1 MGRLRSSF
9 SSSLSVDWA
18 GDPPWGGGCRLREA
32 QPRSRRARTA
42 LEESQQSASRRHG
55 RLPPQP
61 TCTSQRSP
69 RTPGTQDTAHS
80 DLGSHSAA
88 PCAFVAS
95 GAQNRKSN
103 FTSTISHD
111 YRTCVQ
117 PRSGNDALPPSSSS
131 VSGSALVAQWLSCV
145 CRSLGGDWSR
155 RGGSGKSLA
164 GGLFSLMPEMRTD
177 VRTLGLCCL
186 LSRTIIPEG
195 LGLFSSEARL
205 PFLAL
210 YPGSQPLA
218 WPVSQLPAT
227 STSVM
232 PEGGKPSHRRR
243 HLAKSPESLCPQGE
257 WKWLCGGMSRP
268 WIIYQPTG
276 RRFWN

>member
-9 SSSLSVDWA
+9 SSSLSVGWA

-131 VSGSALVAQWLSCV
+131 VSGSALVARWLSCV
-145 CRSLGGDWSR
+145 CQSLGGDLSR

-164 GGLFSLMPEMRTD
+164 GGAVQSDARDAHRRENPWPLLPSFQDHHPGGTWSLFFRSASSILSA
-177 VRTLGLCCL
+177 
-186 LSRTIIPEG
+186 LSRVSASC
-195 LGLFSSEARL
+195 LASVSAASYVHLSCARRWEA
-205 PFLAL
+205 FA
-210 YPGSQPLA
+210 S
-218 WPVSQLPAT
+218 
-227 STSVM
+227 
-232 PEGGKPSHRRR
+232 
-243 HLAKSPESLCPQGE
+243 
-257 WKWLCGGMSRP
+257 
-268 WIIYQPTG
+268 
-276 RRFWN
+276 